1 MLESWNDTPTRAA
14 IEGYV
19 ELVTSD
25 GAGFVPPEERVAVFD
40 NDGTLWAEKP
50 MPIQLDYTIHRL
62 GEMAAADQSLQ
73 SEQPWK
79 AAHEKD
85 LGWFGE
91 AMVKHYQGDDGD
103 LTLLMG
109 AIPRA
114 FESLSIDDY
123 SSKVS
128 DFFSKARHPTLGRA
142 YRQCGY
148 TPMVELLRYLEAHG
162 FTTYIASGG
171 DRDFMRPIA
180 GEIYD
185 IPPERSIGSSFAL
198 DYREGEEGTDVIYR
212 VGGAGDMTE
221 FSLRVTTIYRKE
233 DGRWRIVHR
242 HADPITSPRPA
253 DSLTQK

>member
-1 MLESWNDTPTRAA
+1 
-14 IEGYV
+14 
-19 ELVTSD
+19 
-25 GAGFVPPEERVAVFD
+25 
-40 NDGTLWAEKP
+40 
-50 MPIQLDYTIHRL
+50 
-62 GEMAAADQSLQ
+62 
-73 SEQPWK
+73 
-79 AAHEKD
+79 
-85 LGWFGE
+85 
-91 AMVKHYQGDDGD
+91 MVKHYQGDDGD

-180 GEIYD
+180 GEIHD
-185 IPPERSIGSSFAL
+185 IPPERIIRSSFAL
-198 DYREGEEGTDVIYR
+198 DYREGEEGTDVIYK

-221 FSLRVTTIYRKE
+221 FSLRVTTIHRKE